1 MTYLLRL
8 SLETLYVMRA
18 RARLLQSLD
27 KDIKQI
33 KFERT
38 HTFLF
43 IVFRHAY
50 QRVTRFLSVSSH
62 FSLSFFFFF
71 LPLCPRCLQWER
83 VLLSFSSSS
92 FSIRKTF
99 FSPFPTS
106 PLIYRT
112 GSSLPSLCQFLK
124 KWFFILFTRV
134 SSILHGNLL
143 TDNVHYSQHH
153 AISICSVWIKW
164 KRKNS

>member
-8 SLETLYVMRA
+8 SLETLYVNARA

-62 FSLSFFFFF
+62 FSLFLFF
-71 LPLCPRCLQWER
+71 LSPP
-83 VLLSFSSSS
+83 VSALSSMRKSSS
-92 FSIRKTF
+92 
-99 FSPFPTS
+99 
-106 PLIYRT
+106 L
-112 GSSLPSLCQFLK
+112 L
-124 KWFFILFTRV
+124 FFIIVFNKKDFFL
-134 SSILHGNLL
+134 SLS
-143 TDNVHYSQHH
+143 NV
-153 AISICSVWIKW
+153 AFNI
-164 KRKNS
+164 